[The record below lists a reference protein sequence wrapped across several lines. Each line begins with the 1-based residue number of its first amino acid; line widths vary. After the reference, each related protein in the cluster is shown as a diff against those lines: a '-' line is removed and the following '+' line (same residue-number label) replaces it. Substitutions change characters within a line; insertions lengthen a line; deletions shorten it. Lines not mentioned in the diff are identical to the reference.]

1 MTGNRRKEAGPS
13 RGEAVANY
21 ITDLLKNSIEIVAD
35 YSCKYHPDRA
45 ATAVCEWC
53 NADLCSH
60 CAHIRGHRLV
70 CGGCMGSLD
79 RTFAGT
85 GAASV
90 LTRLLTHPVVVAL
103 VLTTLLGGLFVGLGR
118 IHRKGLL
125 GEVPATAGGVE
136 KQFRLKL
143 VLYVQKADRI
153 ETHADELREIGRADE
168 AAADYERARS
178 IHETLAREA
187 AGRWEEQALTLARAR
202 VLEKMGNR
210 AYAQGLYENIANLP
224 GPDKTYPVIAQFH
237 LAKLQ
242 EKMDPEEAVAT
253 YKRLLRDVNFVPD
266 NFSRA
271 VNIMAHSQGA
281 YNYESRIRYH
291 TRTDFDFDTVKVETL
306 LQMGRLFL
314 TMGRTDEAG
323 YRLRQAVTGGHGT
336 KLGEQAMAELR
347 KLHAVDVAEEPPEE
361 EAEEEEQLTITHF
374 D

>member
-21 ITDLLKNSIEIVAD
+21 ITDLLKNSIEIVTD

-53 NADLCSH
+53 SADLCSD
-60 CAHIRGHRLV
+60 CAHVRGHRLV
-70 CGGCMGSLD
+70 CRNCMGSLD

-90 LTRLLTHPVVVAL
+90 LTRLLTHPIVVAL
-103 VLTTLLGGLFVGLGR
+103 VLTTLLGGLLVGLGR

-125 GEVPATAGGVE
+125 GEVPATASGVE

-143 VLYVQKADRI
+143 VLYAQKADRI
-153 ETHADELREIGRADE
+153 ETHADELQKVGRTDE
-168 AAADYERARS
+168 AAADYDRARS
-178 IHETLAREA
+178 IHEMLAREA
-187 AGRWEEQALTLARAR
+187 AGRWEEQAFTLARAR
-202 VLEKMGNR
+202 ILEKTGER
-210 AYAQGLYENIANLP
+210 AYAQGLYENVANLP
-224 GPDKTYPVIAQFH
+224 GADKTYPVIAQFH

-242 EKMDPEEAVAT
+242 EKTNPEEAVAT
-253 YKRLLRDVNFVPD
+253 YTRLLRDVNFVPD

-271 VNIMAHSQGA
+271 VNMMAHSQGA
-281 YNYESRIRYH
+281 YNYDSRIQFH

-306 LQMGRLFL
+306 LEMGRLL
-314 TMGRTDEAG
+314 AAMGRTDEAAF
-323 YRLRQAVTGGHGT
+323 RLGQAANEGFGT
-336 KLGEQAMAELR
+336 KLGEQATAELR
-347 KLHAVDVAEEPPEE
+347 KLHTVDVPEEPPEE
-361 EAEEEEQLTITHF
+361 EAEKEEELTITHF